1 MKSCRYSNLLED
13 LKQCS
18 ELINGDIDEL
28 REFSDR
34 EKNAV
39 IKIIKIF
46 EETLEN
52 ITGDSVGDIDNFI
65 ENLEGGESW
74 ETLS

>member
-1 MKSCRYSNLLED
+1 MRSCRYSNLLED

-18 ELINGDIDEL
+18 ELINCDIDEL
-28 REFSDR
+28 RELSDR

-52 ITGDSVGDIDNFI
+52 ITGESVGDIDPFI
-65 ENLEGGESW
+65 ENLEGVESW
-74 ETLS
+74 EPLA

>member
-28 REFSDR
+28 RELNDR
-34 EKNAV
+34 ERNAV
-39 IKIIKIF
+39 IGVLKIF
-46 EETLEN
+46 QETLEN
-52 ITGDSVGDIDNFI
+52 ITGVSLEDENIDNFI
-65 ENLEGGESW
+65 ENLEGVES
-74 ETLS
+74 

>member
-1 MKSCRYSNLLED
+1 MRSCRYSNLLED
-13 LKQCS
+13 LKQCT

-39 IKIIKIF
+39 IKIVKIF

-52 ITGDSVGDIDNFI
+52 IKEII
-65 ENLEGGESW
+65 
-74 ETLS
+74 

>member
-28 REFSDR
+28 RELNDR
-34 EKNAV
+34 EKKAV
-39 IKIIKIF
+39 IGVLKIF

-52 ITGDSVGDIDNFI
+52 TGYVNNFI
-65 ENLEGGESW
+65 DSLEGGESW
-74 ETLS
+74 ESLT

>member
-1 MKSCRYSNLLED
+1 MKTCKYWNLLQD
-13 LKQCS
+13 LEQCT

-46 EETLEN
+46 QETLEN
-52 ITGDSVGDIDNFI
+52 ITGESVGDIDPFI
-65 ENLEGGESW
+65 KNLEGGES
-74 ETLS
+74 